1 MNYNN
6 VSTIA
11 VILVPPA
18 NRSKNLTSI
27 LKRLRIY
34 FYTVVFENLYFT
46 SVLTQTSLY
55 AERSSN
61 PGTYLWQKKFF
72 LFFNPTYPPPIIP
85 YGVGEG
91 ILGIVM
97 LIFRRLKRKQ
107 NVCGGT
113 QKNLWDKQVI
123 LNMQFVRYSGNVPCH
138 PSVTWNVCLIIMVR
152 YHTCE
157 WAIRILHYKAIWELR
172 IDKSPRHVTV
182 VATIIIHLDY
192 NTQGFILWRW
202 VIHLESLRHTKISSR
217 KFSSLSSHQ

>member
-61 PGTYLWQKKFF
+61 PGTYL
-72 LFFNPTYPPPIIP
+72 
-85 YGVGEG
+85 
-91 ILGIVM
+91 
-97 LIFRRLKRKQ
+97 
-107 NVCGGT
+107 
-113 QKNLWDKQVI
+113 
-123 LNMQFVRYSGNVPCH
+123 
-138 PSVTWNVCLIIMVR
+138 
-152 YHTCE
+152 
-157 WAIRILHYKAIWELR
+157 
-172 IDKSPRHVTV
+172 
-182 VATIIIHLDY
+182 
-192 NTQGFILWRW
+192 
-202 VIHLESLRHTKISSR
+202 
-217 KFSSLSSHQ
+217 